1 MIQRL
6 LLLLPLLLG
15 ESEGLPPA
23 RGGDSLEG
31 VTDQEIIRALS
42 VLLSQE
48 RQERRPRQGVSFRTR
63 DQFDEEDRKLMDE
76 VESERQS
83 LSKKLIISELNS
95 EIAHE
100 EIILI

>member
-95 EIAHE
+95 
-100 EIILI
+100 